1 MDIPRLLRAA
11 LLAAGAELSGLA
23 LTGTAAWLLLRAAE
37 RPPLAALTVAVI
49 AVRVFALL
57 RGGLRYAERLA
68 GHEVVLRHLAE
79 LRTRVYEALLP
90 HRVARHS
97 GADLVTR
104 LVSDVDAVQD
114 AVLRLLL
121 PAGVAGIAGL
131 VVTTVVA
138 LVSLPA
144 AAAVAAG
151 LVVAALLPWPAARVT
166 AAASAAAAPARQ
178 ELAERAVELGTG
190 RRELVAYGAEPAARA
205 AADAVVDGLA
215 ARSRWTATWLA
226 VLTAA
231 GVLVQLA
238 TTAAVALLSDA
249 SVPVTA
255 ALTLSVMALFEVVL
269 PLTGAARRLPEVRAS
284 LRRVRAVLDERP
296 TPREDGRPGLAHLP
310 PTSEPGLGHPQ
321 PHGEPS
327 PGHLRLH
334 NVGVTHPGRPPALAG
349 VSLDLPPGRRL
360 GILGPSGSGKT
371 TLLHVLL
378 AFVEPTSGHVTRD
391 GRPLRD
397 HDARVASGALA
408 DAHVFHTTVRE
419 NLRLAKRRAT
429 DDELL
434 EACETAGFDLP
445 LDRDTGPDG
454 AALSGGQ
461 RQRLVLA
468 RAVLAA
474 PPVLVLDEPVEGLDP
489 EHGDEVLARVL
500 AAAKG
505 TVVLVTH
512 RPEHLTGFDEVLTLE
527 AGRPVPHASA
537 AGPGPGPR

>member
-1 MDIPRLLRAA
+1 
-11 LLAAGAELSGLA
+11 
-23 LTGTAAWLLLRAAE
+23 
-37 RPPLAALTVAVI
+37 
-49 AVRVFALL
+49 VRVFALL
-57 RGGLRYAERLA
+57 RGGLRYAERIA

-90 HRVARHS
+90 QRVARHS

-114 AVLRLLL
+114 ALLRLLL
-121 PAGVAGIAGL
+121 PAAVAGIAGL
-131 VVTTVVA
+131 VVTTAVA

-144 AAAVAAG
+144 AAAVATG
-151 LVVAALLPWPAARVT
+151 LAVAALLPWPAARVT
-166 AAASAAAAPARQ
+166 AVQAAAAAPARQ

-190 RRELVAYGAEPAARA
+190 RRELIAYGAEPAARA
-205 AADAVVDGLA
+205 AAGAVVDGLA
-215 ARSRWTATWLA
+215 ARSRRTATWLA
-226 VLTAA
+226 VFTAT
-231 GVLVQLA
+231 GVLVQFA
-238 TTAAVALLSDA
+238 TTAAVALLSAA

-269 PLTGAARRLPEVRAS
+269 PLTAAARRLPEVRAS
-284 LRRVRAVLDERP
+284 LRRVRAVLGERP
-296 TPREDGRPGLAHLP
+296 TTHERGEPGPGHPRPEDNPDPGDLP
-310 PTSEPGLGHPQ
+310 PDHGPGLGH
-321 PHGEPS
+321 
-327 PGHLRLH
+327 LRVH
-334 NVGVTHPGRPPALAG
+334 HVGVTHPGRPPALAG

-378 AFVEPTSGHVTRD
+378 AFVEPTSGHVTID
-391 GRPLRD
+391 GRPLRE
-397 HDARVASGALA
+397 HDARIVSGALA

-419 NLRLAKRRAT
+419 NLRMAKPRAT

-512 RPEHLTGFDEVLTLE
+512 RPEHLAGFDEVLTLGD
-527 AGRPVPHASA
+527 GRPVPRASV
-537 AGPGPGPR
+537 AGPVPGSR